1 MYQSGR
7 DIKERW
13 GVFILFMFGCF
24 VIGAL
29 LTILIAFYAAH
40 LVLVVYLIFE
50 DQLTRCSARIA
61 ACYHKVAVGQEYAAL
76 DISGPT
82 MMDL

>member
-1 MYQSGR
+1 MYESEC
-7 DIKERW
+7 DIKERG

-29 LTILIAFYAAH
+29 LVILIAFYAAH

-61 ACYHKVAVGQEYAAL
+61 ACYHEVAVGQEYTPL
-76 DISGPT
+76 DTPPIV
-82 MMDL
+82 